1 MICMIKSAYSML
13 DNNVITWA
21 PMSFLILGQ
30 LKELLDPEYPIG
42 LVDLGILKMETIC
55 NTSQGWSNLTLNTI
69 VFFPTYG
76 LCKLAPLLG
85 ITLYVSIFKRL
96 VITMLFKLNN
106 EKWFVVFKIQVTKQD
121 HQGGDIISKQLNDP
135 ERLSAALENEAIRGE
150 VLKCW
155 PLL

>member
-1 MICMIKSAYSML
+1 
-13 DNNVITWA
+13 
-21 PMSFLILGQ
+21 
-30 LKELLDPEYPIG
+30 
-42 LVDLGILKMETIC
+42 
-55 NTSQGWSNLTLNTI
+55 
-69 VFFPTYG
+69 
-76 LCKLAPLLG
+76 
-85 ITLYVSIFKRL
+85 
-96 VITMLFKLNN
+96 MLFKLNN